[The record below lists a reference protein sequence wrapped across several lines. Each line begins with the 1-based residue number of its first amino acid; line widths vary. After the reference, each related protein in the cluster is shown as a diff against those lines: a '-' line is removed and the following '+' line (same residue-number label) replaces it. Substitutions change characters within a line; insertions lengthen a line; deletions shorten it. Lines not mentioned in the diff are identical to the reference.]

1 MLPGPDFFL
10 PNPNMLPDRDLPEP
24 SVLPLELLELL
35 PSRLRQPVFF
45 LSALSYDGRVMR
57 RVSH

>member
-1 MLPGPDFFL
+1 M

-57 RVSH
+57 MVSH